1 MGVVWLGHH
10 VELEQ
15 PVAIKFLRPKLAQG
29 ETVIARFLNEA
40 KAAAAMRS
48 EHVVRVMDVGQL
60 GVGQAYMVMEHLE
73 GIDLEALLRQEGPL
87 DVARVVD
94 YVLQACRGLVEAHS
108 LGIIHRDIK
117 PENLFLT
124 RRPDREIIK
133 LVDFGLA
140 KRLDVEHEWK
150 LTGPQEF
157 MGSPG
162 YMSPEQMTSPH
173 EVDARTD
180 IWSLGIVLYQL
191 LSGTL
196 PFNGSTVVEVCAQV
210 LHATPQPLSEL
221 RADVNAAL
229 NAVVF
234 RCLEKSPDQRYP
246 SVADFAAE
254 LERYGSPALSDTQP
268 VWLSPLVK
276 VAPSEHP
283 ALSKHPALSE
293 PALSDAAP
301 SDLED
306 FEPKTAVRSRS
317 ALVVALFSLACG
329 AVGAYAAD
337 RMGWVQL
344 RDIAGGMF
352 APATPGEARKPNEG
366 SRVDALSPP
375 FVGAASS
382 RGVEPGARDE
392 SKADPAAD
400 AAESAAGPTA
410 GTSKTPAQETA
421 PGAVSSSS
429 FASERTQTS
438 KKDGPADDSE
448 ALSPA
453 ERERRYREYLEREG
467 FRPLREV
474 LKEEGIAPSS
484 PYSDDE

>member
-1 MGVVWLGHH
+1 
-10 VELEQ
+10 
-15 PVAIKFLRPKLAQG
+15 
-29 ETVIARFLNEA
+29 
-40 KAAAAMRS
+40 
-48 EHVVRVMDVGQL
+48 
-60 GVGQAYMVMEHLE
+60 
-73 GIDLEALLRQEGPL
+73 
-87 DVARVVD
+87 
-94 YVLQACRGLVEAHS
+94 
-108 LGIIHRDIK
+108 
-117 PENLFLT
+117 
-124 RRPDREIIK
+124 
-133 LVDFGLA
+133 
-140 KRLDVEHEWK
+140 
-150 LTGPQEF
+150 
-157 MGSPG
+157 
-162 YMSPEQMTSPH
+162 
-173 EVDARTD
+173 
-180 IWSLGIVLYQL
+180 
-191 LSGTL
+191 
-196 PFNGSTVVEVCAQV
+196 VEVCAQV

-317 ALVVALFSLACG
+317 ALVVALFS
-329 AVGAYAAD
+329 AAD